1 MRAARKPEE
10 AGLDPGP
17 EDPRGALG
25 ERSASGADANDDL
38 ELMRRIQ
45 ADDQE
50 AFRLFV
56 ERHQKRLFRAAV
68 TVLRQR
74 EEALDAVQETFV
86 KIWRARSGWRPGG
99 APGTWTWRILMN
111 ECLDRQRRLRIRRAA
126 SLEAAREAG
135 VPDPVD
141 ASALPDDR
149 AIGAQRRRRLYA
161 AIDALPAR
169 QRSVLLLRHAEG
181 LSLDEIATA
190 LGCSLGT
197 VKSSLHRG
205 LRRLEALK

>member
-1 MRAARKPEE
+1 MPEE

-25 ERSASGADANDDL
+25 EGSACGADASDDL

-56 ERHQKRLFRAAV
+56 ERHQKRLYRAALG
-68 TVLRQR
+68 VLRQR

-86 KIWRARSGWRPGG
+86 KIWRARAGWRPGG
-99 APGTWTWRILMN
+99 APGTWTWRIMMN
-111 ECLDRQRRLRIRRAA
+111 ECLDRQRRLRLRRVA
-126 SLEAAREAG
+126 SLDAAREAG

-141 ASALPDDR
+141 PASLPEEHV
-149 AIGAQRRRRLYA
+149 IGSQRRRQLYA
-161 AIDALPAR
+161 AIDELPPR

-181 LSLDEIATA
+181 LSLEEIATA

-205 LRRLEALK
+205 LRKLETLR